1 MTVFDSLPTMW
12 VMGLSKE
19 FSDAVESVKDQHFLL
34 AKVNSFIS
42 IVIQYHER

>member
-1 MTVFDSLPTMW
+1 MW

-34 AKVNSFIS
+34 AKVNYYESLSNITGAH
-42 IVIQYHER
+42 VRVV

>member
-1 MTVFDSLPTMW
+1 MW

-34 AKVNSFIS
+34 AKVNSFIYYQS
-42 IVIQYHER
+42 LSNFTSAHVRVV